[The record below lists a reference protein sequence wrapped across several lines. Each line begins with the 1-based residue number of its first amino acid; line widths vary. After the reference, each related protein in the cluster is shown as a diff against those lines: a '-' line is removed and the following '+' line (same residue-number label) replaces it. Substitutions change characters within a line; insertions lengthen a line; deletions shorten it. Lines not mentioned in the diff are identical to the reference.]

1 VVKPARTVLWGG
13 GALLAGGVAAGIA
26 ALFAFGSHGGT
37 AVQQVSVRPAP
48 LSKPPRGALVLAAE
62 AGSRAVALAVERGAH
77 PRLTATVLSGS
88 GEPESG
94 LVVSFRLGSSSV
106 AARPCGKG
114 CYSAVVPS
122 GASLRRVDVALAGG
136 SVVFRVPAT
145 TRPGMAIVTRATR
158 AFRRLRSLVYVESLR
173 SGPTK
178 GLVTTWRFEAPDRL
192 SYRIHGGRASGI
204 VIGSRRW
211 DQLKPG
217 ARWAESE
224 STAVRVPQATWG
236 GPVTNARVLGSGRV
250 GSHPVWIVSFVTP
263 SVPAWFTASIDRHT
277 YRTLRL
283 RMTAGGHFMVHRY
296 VAFDRS
302 LRIVPPAR

>member
-1 VVKPARTVLWGG
+1 VLWVGG
-13 GALLAGGVAAGIA
+13 TLVAGGLAAGIA
-26 ALFAFGSHGGT
+26 ALFALGSHGGT
-37 AVQQVSVRPAP
+37 AVKQVSVPAA
-48 LSKPPRGALVLAAE
+48 LSGPPRGGLVLAAE
-62 AGSRAVALAVERGAH
+62 AGRRAVARVVERAAH

-88 GEPESG
+88 GEPEPG
-94 LVVSFRLGSSSV
+94 LAVSFRLGSSSV
-106 AARPCGKG
+106 VARPCGKG
-114 CYSAVVPS
+114 CYGALVPA
-122 GASLRRVDVALAGG
+122 GASLHRVDVSLTGG
-136 SVVFRVPAT
+136 SVAFRVPAR
-145 TRPGMAIVTRATR
+145 TRPGMAIVTRAAR

-192 SYRIHGGRASGI
+192 SYRIHGGGAAGI

-224 STAVRVPQATWG
+224 SSAVRVPQATWG

-250 GSHPVWIVSFVTP
+250 GSRPVWIVSFATP

-283 RMTAGGHFMVHRY
+283 RMTAGAHFMVHRY
-296 VAFDRS
+296 TEFNAP
-302 LRIVPPAR
+302 LKIAPPVKRGGG